1 MNVVKYSVE
10 KNMAE
15 YKEQQAQAKN
25 YSFDVQKLYIEM
37 LLADAESF
45 ARAQNIFKPESFD
58 RKLQPIAKFVKDYMD
73 EYKVMPEVEIVNAEH
88 DIKLK
93 TAKDLDPAHFN
104 WLLDEFETFSRHKAL
119 ERAILSSADLL
130 ERGDYGP
137 VEDMVKEAVQV
148 GLTRDL
154 GTDYFED
161 PKGRLEALK
170 ANNGQISTGWNNL
183 DKKLFGGFNRGELN
197 IFAGGSGA
205 GKSLFLQNLAVNWA
219 TTGLNVCYISF
230 ELSEQLTAMRLDAM
244 MTNIPTKK
252 VFPEIDT
259 VEMKVKMLAKKSGNL
274 QIKYLPSGSTVLD
287 VRTYLKELELKTKKK
302 IDCILIDYLDL
313 MMPKSKRIS
322 PADLF
327 IKDKYV
333 SEELRNLVVE
343 KQCVLA
349 TASQLNR
356 ASVEEIEFDHSHIS
370 GGLSKIQTADNVIGI
385 FTSRAMK
392 ERGRYQIQFMKTRS
406 SSGVGQKVDLE
417 FDVDSLRIRDLA
429 DDPEYKQF
437 DKQRSTIYDS
447 LKQTSKVSV
456 DKPDTPKMPDPTK
469 GDTIGKVKANV
480 EGGKLRQLLN
490 ELHSD
495 EEQ

>member
-1 MNVVKYSVE
+1 
-10 KNMAE
+10 MAD
-15 YKEQQAQAKN
+15 
-25 YSFDVQKLYIEM
+25 YSFDVQKLYLEM
-37 LLADAESF
+37 FLADAESF
-45 ARAQNIFKPESFD
+45 ARASNIFTPKSFD
-58 RKLQPIAKFVKDYMD
+58 RKLQPIAKFIKDYVE
-73 EYKVMPEVEIVNAEH
+73 EYKVMPEVDQVNAKH

-93 TAKDLDPAHFN
+93 SAKDLDPSHFN

-119 ERAILSSADLL
+119 ERAILQSADLL
-130 ERGDYGP
+130 EKGDYAP
-137 VEDMVKEAVQV
+137 VEDMVKQAVSV
-148 GLTRDL
+148 GLTKDL

-161 PKGRLEALK
+161 PKGRLEKLK
-170 ANNGQISTGWNNL
+170 NSNGQVSTGWPNL

-219 TTGLNVCYISF
+219 LAGLNVVYISF
-230 ELSEQLTAMRLDAM
+230 ELSETLAAMRIDAM
-244 MTNIPTKK
+244 TTNIPTKQVMK
-252 VFPEIDT
+252 SMDD
-259 VEMKVKMLAKKSGNL
+259 VEMKVKMLKKKAGNL
-274 QIKYLPSGSTVLD
+274 QLKYLPSGCNILD
-287 VRTYLKELELKTKKK
+287 VKTYIKELELKNKKK
-302 IDCILIDYLDL
+302 IDAVLIDYLDL
-313 MMPKSKRIS
+313 MMPKSKKVS

-417 FDVDSLRIRDLA
+417 FDVDSLRIRSLDEEDSQSYNMA
-429 DDPEYKQF
+429 GKN
-437 DKQRSTIYDS
+437 KIYDS
-447 LKQTSKVSV
+447 LKQTSKVTN
-456 DKPDTPKMPDPTK
+456 DKPKENTLPDPRK
-469 GDTIGKVKANV
+469 GETMGIKPKGTA
-480 EGGKLRQLLN
+480 EGSQLRKLLN

-495 EEQ
+495 EEL

>member
-1 MNVVKYSVE
+1 
-10 KNMAE
+10 MAE